1 MYWARKIKMLNP
13 KQQHIANNPC
23 LEMAEALGGDIGCQV
38 PINKF
43 QWQWSITCAC
53 CGGGGEHSWSP
64 SGFDVDP
71 DGGVYP
77 CEICSGDGQ
86 FQTTI
91 CSVMN

>member
-1 MYWARKIKMLNP
+1 MLNP
-13 KQQHIANNPC
+13 KQQYITDNPC
-23 LEMAEALGGDIGCQV
+23 LEMADALAGDVYGTRLPDGV
-38 PINKF
+38 SRWF
-43 QWQWSITCAC
+43 ITCAC

-64 SGFDVDP
+64 SGYDVDP

-91 CSVMN
+91 CSAMN